1 MECKFC
7 GGKCNK
13 RGLRKGIQSYQCKEC
28 KRYQQAS
35 YKRKR
40 ILEEKYEWV
49 YNLTRE
55 GNSICGIARLL
66 YISKSSVQRIIER
79 IAAAIK
85 KREYQEEHQTYEMD
99 ELRTFCGKKD
109 NETWVCYIINKTTG
123 KVIACCVGRRTKE
136 NLKKV
141 IDSVLCL
148 QPKKIYTDGLNIYK
162 SLIPEKIHKVF
173 EHCTNKIERNNLTL
187 RTHLK
192 RLSRKTICFTRSNK
206 MLENCVKLYFA

>member
-40 ILEEKYEWV
+40 ILEEKYESV
-49 YNLTRE
+49 RNLTRE
-55 GNSICGIARLL
+55 GSSISSISRLL
-66 YISKSSVQRIIER
+66 KISKSSVQRIIER
-79 IAAAIK
+79 IATKIK
-85 KREYQEEHQTYEMD
+85 KLEYQEKDQTYEMD
-99 ELRTFCGKKD
+99 ELRTYCGNKK
-109 NETWVCYIINKTTG
+109 NESWVSYAINKTTG
-123 KVIACCVGRRTKE
+123 KVIAFCVGRRTKE

-141 IDSVLCL
+141 IDNVLCL

-162 SLIPEKIHKVF
+162 SLIPETIHKVF
-173 EHCTNKIERNNLTL
+173 EHCTNKIERINLTL
-187 RTHLK
+187 RTHIK
-192 RLSRKTICFTRSNK
+192 RLSRKTICFTRSNE
-206 MLENCVKLYFA
+206 MLENCIKIYF